1 MPAAWFREHLG
12 CPDCQLPLPA
22 DTCTCG
28 FAIPVGTPLDLRPQ
42 HPRPRTF
49 AHQIGTTAPSDLATC
64 RIERPVVT
72 YGGPRATRD
81 SSELFSAIAD
91 RLKPGARLLDL
102 GCGPRDQ
109 AKPAEHYGLAYVGVD
124 YSSPDA
130 DLLADAHALPFVD
143 RTFDVVLSY
152 AVFEHLYD
160 PYVAAREV
168 ERVLAKDG
176 VFVAVV
182 SQGEPFH
189 ESYFHH
195 TSLGVLA
202 LLRSAGLNALQLWP
216 SVDTLH
222 SLAEMG
228 RYPVVIRGL
237 IAAIDKLDRAMP
249 FLAPRKFLHGTPRE
263 KAIDELHRS
272 GSICFVA
279 VRTESR

>member
-1 MPAAWFREHLG
+1 MPDAWFREHLA

-22 DTCTCG
+22 QSCACG
-28 FAIPVGTPLDLRPQ
+28 FVIVGGTPPDLRPH

-49 AHQIGTTAPSDLATC
+49 AHQIGTTAPSDLASC
-64 RIERPVVT
+64 SIERPVVT
-72 YGGPRATRD
+72 YDGPRATRD
-81 SSELFSAIAD
+81 SAELFSAIAD

-130 DLLADAHALPFVD
+130 DLLADAHAIPFVD

-202 LLRSAGLNALQLWP
+202 LLRSAGLTALQLWP

-228 RYPVVIRGL
+228 RYPVVVRGL
-237 IAAIDKLDRAMP
+237 IETVNKLDRAMP
-249 FLAPRKFLHGTPRE
+249 FLAPRKFLHGTQRE
-263 KAIDELHRS
+263 KVIDELHRS
-272 GSICFVA
+272 GSVCFVA